1 MNKYKNLHN
10 MKNFNFLSNLLQMV
24 SAMSGMKAETINYDG
39 QPAVNRRAN
48 MTSVLRH
55 CKASGTR
62 VAQERLQKS
71 SARVAQGLRKS
82 VRFAATIL
90 VLLWIG
96 VGNAWGADY
105 SKNESWNFSTS
116 GNTKWSSTNC
126 GSYCGGWGKNKD
138 ASPSVYKS
146 NIQNFKDV
154 DFSLYENVSLTIYV
168 KAGTN
173 GGTNSY
179 TVKLLDKDG
188 NAISGAAYSKTKTDG
203 MGSGSNASSAKES
216 SLTFTPTQ
224 AFAGYRIE
232 FYPKS
237 FITQTRYVLTYDDKG
252 GASTPTHTL
261 GYAVSPAASGTVDLS
276 ATTVAEGGTATA
288 TATPNSGYRFSSWAI
303 SGAGAS
309 LSSTSTNPTT
319 VTMGTANATIT
330 ANFVSKGCTDHG
342 ASSIT
347 SGVSSGDD
355 YGPIHAYYRY
365 STSQILYTKSDLDL
379 AAGKKGTIKSIY
391 FEYSGTAAMAART
404 IKIYMANTDLSSLT
418 TSNYVPYASFTQV
431 YSGTFSCGSAGWY
444 EITLDTPFDYNGIGN
459 LVVMVDDNTNS
470 YQDDKNFKY
479 HSVSGCQIYKR
490 QDSGDIDPASWTPE
504 YAINYRP
511 NTKFCIQEA
520 DMTPATVTLMDNGA
534 TITEASVGAGVTL
547 PSRAGCAGYTFAGW
561 TKSWATAQTTWTT
574 TEPTIIP
581 AGSYT
586 PTANENLYPVYT
598 KTEGG
603 GTTTVTKVYSGA
615 NTADVQFSTGSNNSS
630 NSLVNNTGYTAG
642 NVNVKFAVTSGTNY
656 SYYDGSVV
664 RYYAN
669 NTITITPN
677 SVTIT
682 KVQFVRSST
691 TSSNGGVI
699 STTGLTASNS
709 NTSTNTNEY
718 TGSTTS
724 AVTFTNDAQCRFSAI
739 NVTYTYSSSTT
750 SYISVPNCCTPLGTV
765 SATLSDV
772 SGTTANFTWSAVTGA
787 EKYQVKV
794 EGSSSHNTWT
804 DATSGVTV
812 SGLTAG
818 SSYTAYFRAIDT
830 NGSHCS
836 ESEETSKAFT
846 TPKLTVT
853 PTTITGL
860 NYPVGSGPSEAQ
872 SFSVSGVGLT
882 GNVTITAPTNF
893 EVSKTSATSGFA
905 SSVSLTPSS
914 GTISATTI
922 WVRLASGKAQGT
934 YGPSNVTISGGSATA
949 LNVSVTGVVSS
960 ACDDPTI
967 NTHPAAATY
976 NLNATATALSVAATK
991 NGTGPALT
999 YQWYS
1004 NTANNNTTGSAI
1016 PSATSSTYTP
1026 PTTATG
1032 TKYYYCVVS
1041 SGACETPT
1049 NTAAITVR
1057 TPSITVSKT
1066 SIAYGDKAR
1075 GEGHTETFTV
1085 TGTNLASGQ
1094 GLSLALS
1101 GTNQAMFSI
1110 DKTSVAQT
1118 SAGAVATTTITVTY
1132 TPSSNG
1138 AHSATITVS
1147 STGAES
1153 KTVALSGT
1161 GKWKVTWM
1169 KGGAEYTASTPT
1181 TLVANSSKVTTLPT
1195 PPADN
1200 SLGSCAN
1207 KFMGW
1212 SATNIG
1218 NTPAVSAPADLFTN
1232 AANSPAITA
1241 NTTFYAV
1248 YATASGGTGTATF
1261 NPSTQAGLSN
1271 SDRTWTH
1278 SASGI
1283 TLQLVGSASYT
1294 KRTDTHWQIGYT
1306 NGQATAHYAVI
1317 TSPTTITR
1325 IDITLDENQYKVN
1338 SVTNG
1343 TLNTSGTSQTI
1354 TGSFTTTTLYPYV
1367 ASSGSKQAHMTNIVV
1382 TYSNATYSDYVT
1394 ECCTDW
1400 TAPTLTYDIPSGWK
1414 AGDAD
1419 VSATIGSVTT
1429 YGAVSFESS
1438 NTGVLTVDNS
1448 GEIHAV
1454 GAGTATVTATWAGDA
1469 TYCEKS
1475 RTSATITVSG
1485 NVTVTFDKNGGTGT
1499 MANQSIPYN
1508 TATALKANTFTAP
1521 TCKEFY
1527 GWADSQA
1534 KADAGTRDYTDGQS
1548 VTLTTGKTLYAAW
1561 KDKTYTVTKGSNTGA
1576 GTFTLSTSTITC
1588 GATLT
1593 ITCAADGDH
1602 KGNPTVTAT
1611 GTHGEITV
1619 VSATSVTIANVQ
1631 SAMTVN
1637 ISYDEKEN
1645 VTATWNVNNGSVA
1658 GGSTTTQKEGTTFTF
1673 PNVTSTDCGTFLGW
1687 TDYANRNYNST
1698 SGKPSVFYAAG
1709 ATITLNANTQF
1720 YAVYSKVGDDAV
1732 AGVLYQYN
1740 NDGTDLEDVTHGVNP
1755 SKSITGKNSA
1765 PWIGFESV
1773 GNYIIWDLGGVPTSF
1788 NAYLT
1793 TSTGGNSNPQSTM
1806 ILEQGD
1812 KEDAVYTWD
1821 PTPIATSSCSSTST
1835 DMSINVTNPASF
1847 EKRYL
1852 RLRMTEKKINVRM
1865 GAVTIDGLIATINY
1879 TTNPGCVDW
1888 ELKSIAVTTNPT
1900 KMTYQECETF
1910 DNAGMVVTATMQ
1922 ESGNPSNTTTKD
1934 VAGYTYTPT
1943 TGLCTPG
1950 TQTIDISYTEKGVT
1964 KSTSINVTVVAR
1976 PHYTITFHDGP
1987 NTDTW
1992 TQTYYGE
1999 SYDLDSKSGTL
2010 ACGEYVFAGWSTSST
2025 TYDDESA
2032 TITTW
2037 VSSSYTPTVNTHL
2050 YAVYTKGAA
2059 PAAFTA
2065 NCAGGTFSIGTKN
2078 GGSTIISHAANV
2090 GSFNSY
2096 EYGVANSDYTVDN
2109 LGKFLFEKVGDNT
2122 YKISLERKDDYGD
2135 DIKRFYVAKDDYSAG
2150 SIEFL
2155 ETYDAD
2161 QCKWKVVA
2169 GTYGSWR
2176 IYSEFRNTSITKDY
2190 GIAGRGNDGATPRFR
2205 LVPTSNING
2214 TDNYD
2219 VELEPVTTPIYQSNP
2234 NCLSTYTIT
2243 FDTHGG
2249 AFVQGNYAYATATTS
2264 SLSGTTTSKFPSA
2277 TMSGCTFVGW
2287 KEGNTQDEETDSNAE
2302 DDLSGK
2308 PYGLFEANS
2317 DMSISSNKTYH
2328 AVYHYYD
2335 DDWEFDPIEGGTYH
2349 MYATISGV
2357 KHFCSGTP
2365 QNSAGT
2371 LSSTTDCGSVVDVVI
2386 TPGTGANVGKY
2397 KININGVDVKPELNN
2412 TGLLKGEFWW
2422 NITEVSTNL
2431 YHITADGAE
2440 SGRSLNYYSTS
2451 SAFTH
2456 YKDNSAGLNKDVSF
2470 GRCRQHHWTSTPSLT
2485 PLIILNSDNNITV
2498 TSTKDNSVKAI
2509 SKLKV
2514 SATHYGT
2521 TTTINLSCD
2530 IAGVSFSPSSLTTGA
2545 DGEMSEQEVTVI
2557 YTPTA
2562 YPTTV
2567 SGITDGSITAQD
2579 ANVAPLATASRSIK
2593 VRNLPAKFVI
2603 AARVGDVWMALP
2615 AGYSTD
2621 KNNTA
2626 LTTDKHDA
2634 VPVKVDNVENPTQAT
2649 ITMNTTGY
2657 GLQQLPTNGSN
2668 RWSANGQ
2675 AAYFVSSVN
2684 SKCLYAGTSTN
2695 KGDIGDY
2702 ATPANAPTT
2711 NPQHYEWVL
2720 QTTDLVTYQLL
2731 NSRIGDSYTDNILG
2745 YSQYYAKWGMYST
2758 ATSNRTIQD
2767 VRLLPITTELT
2778 ELNIEVMEWN
2788 TNSMALRIP
2797 SMTNITS
2804 NQLNITYGE
2813 KTKNNVTLERIGAE
2827 GSDMYKVEGL
2837 TVETKTLADYPCELL
2852 VLTNTAE
2859 THGTMIR
2866 LPQMISSSPVNVTT
2880 IHNNFSPDDAADCGV
2895 CRTCDLVI
2903 LKNGKLVADE
2913 AKSTVKTVFS
2923 NLYVYPGGKLDIN
2936 EKSLGIT
2943 KTFYLRGGFSFLNST
2958 FAMPNAYINNSNF
2971 TGTNNAIFDYYI
2983 DNRKFYWLALPFDVS
2998 VNDVSDEIGYKNF
3011 SSWVAYYDGAARAE
3025 GTHTSGWKDY
3035 TGAPN
3040 TYFGDDGL
3048 TLKTGIG
3055 YNIAAKP
3062 RKKDLSSA
3070 ADNARYRPYAIVRF
3084 PLGNK
3089 TFSSSNG
3096 GEEIKTYSITVTAHG
3111 LDALNAGTQTANN
3124 VGWNLVGNPY
3134 MSAIGGA
3141 AADGATSGDADIT
3154 VGRLVETKPDGVHW
3168 DGTYHWEDEAIR
3180 YVTLPNLIYDEY
3192 TQVKLSEATI
3202 PAFTSFFIQTE
3213 TTGTLSF
3220 SAAARRQ
3227 LMPKLQAHS
3236 EEQELSI
3243 DLVLEHEDK
3252 SDLTGILFAEH
3263 FTEDYEIGADLE
3275 KMAGDNQMT
3284 LYSLTSGYELAFNA
3298 LPERL
3303 AQEPLPLGFTAAED
3317 GEYTIRLKETADT
3330 RFVESIILIDY
3341 EQGGQLTDL
3350 MVDDYTFDA
3359 VAQKHNNTRFAL
3371 SVRMRQNGDIGTS
3384 AEQLTGA
3391 LSTVSTTSRDGTLV
3405 LHSLPANAQVFVY
3418 DMTGKLIT
3426 TTNTTTASERL
3437 TYELPRGVYN
3447 IRVIQ
3452 GTEGRTI
3459 RVRVE

>member
-116 GNTKWSSTNC
+116 GNTNWSSTNC

-934 YGPSNVTISGGSATA
+934 YGPSNVTVSGGSATA

-960 ACDDPTI
+960 ACEDPTI

-991 NGTGPALT
+991 NGTGPALA

-1026 PTTATG
+1026 PTTAAG

-1066 SIAYGDKAR
+1066 SIAYGDQAR

-1085 TGTNLASGQ
+1085 TGANLASEQ
-1094 GLSLALS
+1094 GLSLAIS
-1101 GTNQAMFSI
+1101 GTNQAMFSV

-1169 KGGAEYTASTPT
+1169 KGGAEYTAGTPT

-1195 PPADN
+1195 APADDA
-1200 SLGSCAN
+1200 LGACAN

-1218 NTPAVSAPADLFTN
+1218 NTPQVSAPADLFTT

-1278 SASGI
+1278 TASGI
-1283 TLQLVGSASYT
+1283 TLQLVGNASYT
-1294 KRTDTHWQIGYT
+1294 KRTDTHWQLGYT

-1400 TAPTLTYDIPSGWK
+1400 TAPTLTYSIPSGWK
-1414 AGDAD
+1414 AGDAN
-1419 VSATIGSVTT
+1419 VSATIGSGTT
-1429 YGAVSFESS
+1429 HGAVSFESS
-1438 NTGVLTVDNS
+1438 NTGVLTVNAS

-1548 VTLTTGKTLYAAW
+1548 VTLTTGKTLYAVW
-1561 KDKTYTVTKGSNTGA
+1561 KDKTYTVTKGTNTGA

-1602 KGNPTVTAT
+1602 KGNPAVTAT

-1619 VSATSVTIANVQ
+1619 VSTTSVTIANVQ

-1765 PWIGFESV
+1765 PWIGFELV

-1865 GAVTIDGLIATINY
+1865 GAVTINGLIATINY

-1999 SYDLDSKSGTL
+1999 SYNLDSKSGTL

-2025 TYDDESA
+2025 TYDDEAA

-2096 EYGVANSDYTVDN
+2096 EYGVANSGYTVDN

-2122 YKISLERKDDYGD
+2122 YKISLEREDDYGD
-2135 DIKRFYVAKDDYSAG
+2135 GIKRFYVAKDDYSAG

-2176 IYSEFRNTSITKDY
+2176 IYSEFRNTYITKDY

-2264 SLSGTTTSKFPSA
+2264 GLSGTTTSKFPSA

-2287 KEGNTQDEETDSNAE
+2287 KEGNAQDEETDSNAE

-2308 PYGLFEANS
+2308 PYGLIEANAN
-2317 DMSISSNKTYH
+2317 MSISSNKTYH

-2579 ANVAPLATASRSIK
+2579 ANVTPLATASRSIK

-2621 KNNTA
+2621 KNSTA

-2657 GLQQLPTNGSN
+2657 GLQQLPTNLPTIGSN

-2695 KGDIGDY
+2695 KGNIGDY

-2767 VRLLPITTELT
+2767 VRLLPITTELI

-2827 GSDMYKVEGL
+2827 GSDMYKAEGL

-2852 VLTNTAE
+2852 VLTNTVE

-2903 LKNGKLVADE
+2903 LKNGELVADE

-2923 NLYVYPGGKLDIN
+2923 NLYVYPGGKLNIN
-2936 EKSLGIT
+2936 EKKSLGIT
-2943 KTFYLRGGFSFLNST
+2943 KTFYLRGGYSFLSDKTAANYL
-2958 FAMPNAYINNSNF
+2958 MPEAYITGNF
-2971 TGTNNAIFDYYI
+2971 SGTKDAIYDFYI
-2983 DNRKFYWLALPFDVS
+2983 DNSYYYLFTLPYTVPLANVHDETG
-2998 VNDVSDEIGYKNF
+2998 SDGFKV
-3011 SSWVAYYDGAARAE
+3011 WVKYYDGAQRAS
-3025 GTHTSGWKDY
+3025 GSQVSGWKY
-3035 TGAPN
+3035 
-3040 TYFGDDGL
+3040 YDG
-3048 TLKTGIG
+3048 TDFTAGVG
-3055 YNIAAKP
+3055 YEIAAKP
-3062 RKKDLSSA
+3062 LVGG
-3070 ADNARYRPYAIVRF
+3070 RPLAIVRF
-3084 PLGNK
+3084 PLGNPAL
-3089 TFSSSNG
+3089 TSEGG
-3096 GEEIKTYSITVTAHG
+3096 GELEKEAVKVDNYG
-3111 LDALNAGTQTANN
+3111 YDAYVEGTQTANN
-3124 VGWNLVGNPY
+3124 VGWNFVGNPFMSTWKNTSDWGYSY
-3134 MSAIGGA
+3134 MQTGSMQ
-3141 AADGATSGDADIT
+3141 
-3154 VGRLVETKPDGVHW
+3154 ENKPDDVHW
-3168 DGTYHWEDEAIR
+3168 DGSYKWKEENVR
-3180 YVTLPNLIYDEY
+3180 YVTILNLFEQEYSQKATSNCELPPF
-3192 TQVKLSEATI
+3192 Q
-3202 PAFTSFFIQTE
+3202 PFFIQVKDHDAWFSMSKDNRIAKAPAQMQNIQRDNE
-3213 TTGTLSF
+3213 RLIELILNSNLSQDNTGLLIGEDF
-3220 SAAARRQ
+3220 SADYE
-3227 LMPKLQAHS
+3227 MGD
-3236 EEQELSI
+3236 
-3243 DLVLEHEDK
+3243 DLVK
-3252 SDLTGILFAEH
+3252 MTGN
-3263 FTEDYEIGADLE
+3263 
-3275 KMAGDNQMT
+3275 NQLAIYT
-3284 LYSLTSGYELAFNA
+3284 QTGGYDLAFNA
-3298 LPERL
+3298 LSEEL
-3303 AQEPLPLGFTAAED
+3303 AAQRIPVGFTAPAD
-3317 GEYTIRLKETADT
+3317 GEYSISINDNSDLRD
-3330 RFVESIILIDY
+3330 VESVILTDY
-3341 EQGGQLTDL
+3341 ETGLEIDL
-3350 MVDDYTFDA
+3350 MAEDYIFDA
-3359 VAQKHNNTRFAL
+3359 VAQKNNDHRFTL
-3371 SVRMRQNGDIGTS
+3371 NIRMRNWRDIGTDIDGQH
-3384 AEQLTGA
+3384 AGGQLDEVRVLRSSTG
-3391 LSTVSTTSRDGTLV
+3391 LV
-3405 LHSLPANAQVFVY
+3405 LRNVPLDATVYVY
-3418 DMTGKLIT
+3418 DMTGKLIG
-3426 TTNTTTASERL
+3426 
-3437 TYELPRGVYN
+3437 TYLPEQTYGQQTDVGHRVELNGLPIGAYN
-3447 IRVIQ
+3447 IRVQTATDGKTLRGINN
-3452 GTEGRTI
+3452 
-3459 RVRVE
+3459 